1 MAKHPCQSW
10 ACSLQTCLAKYQYKM
25 DKCEGVID
33 SLIACCA
40 DYNTLS
46 GPCEGFKDRVQSVIS
61 NSKSNG

>member
-1 MAKHPCQSW
+1 
-10 ACSLQTCLAKYQYKM
+10 M

-40 DYNTLS
+40 DYNTFS

-61 NSKSNG
+61 NSDTDG